1 MTPNRPEIV
10 IIAAVTRDGALGKD
24 GDLLYHISADLRRF
38 KSLTLGHPVIMGR
51 KTFQSFPNGPL
62 PGRLN
67 VVITRNKNFAYPGIK
82 TASSLDEA
90 VSECIGNDKIF
101 VIGGGRI
108 YAEALDRAAC
118 LELTDIDAERPD
130 ADTFFPIYESED
142 WEIVEESES
151 QTDPRAGGD
160 YRLVTQRRVTSM
172 SDTGAES

>member
-1 MTPNRPEIV
+1 MTPKRPEIV

-67 VVITRNKNFAYPGIK
+67 VVITRNKDFEYPGIK

-108 YAEALDRAAC
+108 YAEALSLASC
-118 LELTDIDAERPD
+118 LELTVIEVDRPD
-130 ADTFFPIYESED
+130 ADTFFPFYENGD

-151 QTDPRAGGD
+151 QTDPRSGVD
-160 YRLVTQRRVTSM
+160 YRFVTLRRVTST
-172 SDTGAES
+172 SDTVAEP

>member
-1 MTPNRPEIV
+1 MTRARPEIV
-10 IIAAVTRDGALGKD
+10 IIAAVTRDLAIGKQ

-67 VVITRNKNFAYPGIK
+67 VVLTRDRDFGYPGIK

-101 VIGGGRI
+101 VIGGGHI
-108 YAEALDRAAC
+108 YAEALGMASC
-118 LELTDIDAERPD
+118 LELTVIDAERPD
-130 ADTFFPIYESED
+130 ADTFFPSID
-142 WEIVEESES
+142 DGGWKVVEESGS
-151 QTDPRAGGD
+151 QTDPRSGVD
-160 YRLVTQRRVTSM
+160 YRFVTLRRVTS

>member
-1 MTPNRPEIV
+1 MTPKRPEIV
-10 IIAAVTRDGALGKD
+10 IIAAVTRDWALGKD

-108 YAEALDRAAC
+108 YTEALRIAYY
-118 LELTDIDAERPD
+118 LELTVIDIERPD
-130 ADTFFPIYESED
+130 ADTFFPVIKNKE

-151 QTDPRAGGD
+151 QTDPRSGVD
-160 YRLVTQRRVTSM
+160 YRFVTLRRVTSM
-172 SDTGAES
+172 SDTGAKP